1 MQIEPCGSAAPAE
14 KPTALGPPSSLTVI
28 GLSLTSGWAR
38 CLRSGSY
45 LVSGRGDEMHQ
56 LISLRWSDA
65 RGEGSIKLDPAF
77 FEADW
82 VVQADALQ
90 DWRTSLDRLYEI
102 LLTTHKEISAD
113 TKLWD

>member
-1 MQIEPCGSAAPAE
+1 MASGHGLNQTIIGWSHTCG
-14 KPTALGPPSSLTVI
+14 L
-28 GLSLTSGWAR
+28 AR
-38 CLRSGSY
+38 CSRSGSY
-45 LVSGRGDEMHQ
+45 SVSGRGDEMHQ

-113 TKLWD
+113 TKLGD